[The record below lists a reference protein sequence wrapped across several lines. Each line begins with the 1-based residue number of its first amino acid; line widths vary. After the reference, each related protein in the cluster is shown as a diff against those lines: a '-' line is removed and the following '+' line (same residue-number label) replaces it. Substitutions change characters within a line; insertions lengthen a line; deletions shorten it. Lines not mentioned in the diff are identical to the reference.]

1 MRLRLIIL
9 LFSLVCSLSVSSQNR
24 LSIDSLEDVLKKHP
38 RDTASIRTLN
48 LLGVELV
55 RTDTKKA
62 KAHLLRA
69 IALANDLNTIVGLS
83 TSYSQLTTI
92 YHNSNEVDSA
102 AYYLQK
108 LKDLSEEYPAKANQ
122 ANYYL
127 TAGLHAKKN
136 GNYKE
141 AINFMVEGL
150 RFMESPEDQT
160 TKAGQLL
167 NIGNAYFK
175 LGDLRNAAEYHIQ
188 SLTIFEK
195 LQNKRGQ
202 SFCLQSL
209 GSDFLALGEYESA
222 TAYLKRSLAIKQQEN
237 DVRGIITAWNA
248 LGQVNRRLEKN
259 DEART
264 YFSKALKK
272 AGELNLQLEQL
283 SIIYQY
289 GLLEKEVG
297 DLTEARKLFA
307 AGLKLA
313 ETSNNKLSIVDFRA
327 QLASIDSSSNGTQT
341 EKVLVNKIIMASHA
355 DDKPMLA
362 DGHYQLA
369 QWYAE
374 KNQFREA
381 FDHMR
386 QYTEMNDSLRGSSV
400 LMQLRTL
407 EKKYETEKKENE
419 IMLLKKDQTLKNAI
433 IAKQKSSQIL
443 VVFIF
448 CFVVIVAALLA
459 NRYRIITR
467 AKRQLEIERVRNTIA
482 RDLHDD
488 IGSTLSSINILS
500 KVALLEN
507 DNAIPH
513 LQRIAKNSSRMME
526 NMADIVWSIHPT
538 NDSLEKIVI
547 RINEFASEILEPLGI
562 KYTIDVAEKIKSIR
576 LDVSHRK
583 NIFMIVKE
591 AINNIAKYSEASEV
605 TISIRQNDK
614 SIVLLVSDNG
624 KGFDHDVIKNGN
636 GLQNMAGRARD
647 IQGVL
652 VAKSIPGCTT
662 VELTLPVTS

>member
-1 MRLRLIIL
+1 MRLSLFIL
-9 LFSLVCSLSVSSQNR
+9 FILVFRLSVSSQNR
-24 LSIDSLEDVLKKHP
+24 LSIDSLEEVLKKHP
-38 RDTASIRTLN
+38 HDTNSIRTSN
-48 LLGVELV
+48 LLGIELV
-55 RTDTKKA
+55 RSDTKKA

-69 IALANDLNTIVGLS
+69 ITLANNLNTTAGLS
-83 TSYSQLTTI
+83 TAYSQLTTI
-92 YHNSNEVDSA
+92 YHNSNELDSA
-102 AYYLQK
+102 SYYLSK
-108 LKDLSEEYPAKANQ
+108 LKNLADEYPAQTNR

-127 TAGLHAKKN
+127 TAGLYAKKN

-141 AINFMVEGL
+141 AIIFMIEGL
-150 RFMESPEDQT
+150 RFMEGPAYQT

-175 LGDLRNAAEYHIQ
+175 LGDLKNAADYHIQ
-188 SLTIFEK
+188 ALTIFET
-195 LQNKRGQ
+195 LNNKRGQ

-222 TAYLKRSLAIKQQEN
+222 ATYLKRSMVIKQQEN

-248 LGQVNRRLEKN
+248 LGQVNRRLEKTG
-259 DEART
+259 EART
-264 YFSKALKK
+264 YFSKALEK
-272 AGELNLQLEQL
+272 ARELNLQLEQL
-283 SIIYQY
+283 SIIYQF

-297 DLTEARKLFA
+297 NLIEARKLFA
-307 AGLKLA
+307 TGLKLA
-313 ETSNNKLSIVDFRA
+313 EASNNKLSIVDFKA
-327 QLASIDSSSNGTQT
+327 QLASIDSSSNETQT
-341 EKVLVNKIIMASHA
+341 ENVLVKKIRMASNA

-369 QWYAE
+369 LWYAE

-433 IAKQKSSQIL
+433 IAKQKSNQIL
-443 VVFIF
+443 VVFFF
-448 CFVVIVAALLA
+448 CSVVVVASLLA

-500 KVALLEN
+500 KVALLEST
-507 DNAIPH
+507 NAIPH

-562 KYTIDVAEKIKSIR
+562 KYTIDIADKIKSVR
-576 LDVSHRK
+576 LDVAHRK
-583 NIFMIVKE
+583 NIFMIIKE

-605 TISIRQNDK
+605 TISIKQNDK

-624 KGFDHDVIKNGN
+624 KGFDQDVIKNGN

-647 IQGVL
+647 IHGVL